1 MRIMKTFISISV
13 FMLFILAFID
23 CNAQDEKKI
32 EELIKATSKMSKEEA
47 KKIQKNVSEQY
58 NLPISMSLNINENVK
73 IEFTLIP
80 PGEFDMG
87 SYKTN
92 EELAR
97 KYGKLKRIFDLEYPQ
112 HKVTI
117 TKPFYIGKF
126 EVTQEQ
132 WSLIMGNNP
141 SHHKNDQ
148 FPVEFIN
155 WNECAIFC
163 EKLSKLTGS
172 EVRIP
177 TEAEWELACRAGTI
191 SEFNFG
197 NNSSPEYANIDL
209 NRPVNVGSYP
219 PNAWGL
225 YDMHGNVKEWVAD
238 DYYQYTSESKTD
250 PIALDYY
257 GKMIRGGGY
266 NGWITSSRSSHR
278 YAHLENMS
286 DQGAGLRIA
295 ISIITEPIK

>member
-1 MRIMKTFISISV
+1 MKTK
-13 FMLFILAFID
+13 FILITAIILTLPSIGCF
-23 CNAQDEKKI
+23 AQKAKKI
-32 EELIKATSKMSKEEA
+32 EESIKATSKMSKEEA

-58 NLPISMSLNINENVK
+58 NLPNSMSLKINENVK
-73 IEFTLIP
+73 IEFVLIP
-80 PGEFDMG
+80 PGEFNMG

-132 WSLIMGNNP
+132 WSFVMGSNP
-141 SHHKNDQ
+141 SHYKSDQ
-148 FPVEFIN
+148 FPVEFVS
-155 WNECAIFC
+155 WNECLEFC
-163 EKLSKLTGS
+163 NKLSELIGK
-172 EVRIP
+172 EVRFP

-197 NNSSPEYANIDL
+197 DNCSPEHANIDL
-209 NRPVNVGSYP
+209 NCPVNVGSYP

-225 YDMHGNVKEWVAD
+225 CDMHGNVKEWVAD
-238 DYYQYTSESKTD
+238 DYYQYTSESQID
-250 PIALDYY
+250 PIAPAYY

-266 NGWITSSRSSHR
+266 KGWITGSRSSNR
-278 YAHLENMS
+278 YAHLKSMS
-286 DQGAGLRIA
+286 DQGAGLRLA
-295 ISIITEPIK
+295 ISINTEPIK

>member
-1 MRIMKTFISISV
+1 MKAKFILIIALISTISV
-13 FMLFILAFID
+13 ID
-23 CNAQDEKKI
+23 CFAQKEKQI
-32 EELIKATSKMSKEEA
+32 EEPIKATSKMSKEEA

-58 NLPISMSLNINENVK
+58 NLPISMSLKINENVK
-73 IEFTLIP
+73 IEFVLIP
-80 PGEFDMG
+80 PGEFNMG
-87 SYKTN
+87 SYKTK
-92 EELAR
+92 EELAL
-97 KYGKLKRIFDLEYPQ
+97 KYGKLERIFDLEFPQ

-126 EVTQEQ
+126 EVSQKQ
-132 WSLIMGNNP
+132 WAFVMGNNP

-148 FPVEFIN
+148 FPVEFVS
-155 WNECAIFC
+155 WNDCLEFC
-163 EKLSKLTGS
+163 NKLSELVGK
-172 EVRIP
+172 EVRLP

-197 NNSSPEYANIDL
+197 DNSSPEYANIDL

-238 DYYQYTSESKTD
+238 DYYQYTSESKID
-250 PIALDYY
+250 PIAPDYY

-266 NGWITSSRSSHR
+266 KGWITGSRSSHR
-278 YAHLENMS
+278 YAHLESVS
-286 DQGAGLRIA
+286 DQGAGLRLA